1 MLFLME
7 EILLKNIRYQITTI
21 LTYLFFDLSIC
32 FSAFTPFPK
41 PTDTLGPS
49 LRIRVEKNLP
59 KFSVS
64 GMDLK
69 RTLHLS
75 QNKALFGGQ
84 KKIVF
89 NCKKALNSSRQLGRK
104 TLLASIESPTGFISL
119 MRDRYQG
126 RLLIFSSFRK
136 KGCDVVHDTFMESYI
151 SSLLAKEMNESW
163 PAEALK
169 AQAIAARTYAYA
181 LWEKKIKRKRN
192 YSFHLDSSEFHQVSG
207 DFFDITNKTYA
218 LTRSTKGMVLM
229 TKDGKI
235 VPAFYHAK
243 CGGRIL
249 TPEAVWGNYTKG
261 YKSKKCSFCYKH
273 GKKSWSSRVPKER
286 IISFIKGKKKR
297 NKKIKGTLRLVPN
310 NFEDSFMRYYIGDDL
325 FVVDKISLRKA
336 FGRKVLPSHYFR
348 GKVTKKNLT
357 FKGRGRGHGV
367 GMCQLGALDLA
378 QKGWDYK
385 KILRYYYPN
394 LVIRTVY

>member
-126 RLLIFSSFRK
+126 N
-136 KGCDVVHDTFMESYI
+136 I
-151 SSLLAKEMNESW
+151 SSPL
-163 PAEALK
+163 
-169 AQAIAARTYAYA
+169 
-181 LWEKKIKRKRN
+181 
-192 YSFHLDSSEFHQVSG
+192 
-207 DFFDITNKTYA
+207 
-218 LTRSTKGMVLM
+218 
-229 TKDGKI
+229 
-235 VPAFYHAK
+235 
-243 CGGRIL
+243 GRR
-249 TPEAVWGNYTKG
+249 EN
-261 YKSKKCSFCYKH
+261 S
-273 GKKSWSSRVPKER
+273 
-286 IISFIKGKKKR
+286 
-297 NKKIKGTLRLVPN
+297 
-310 NFEDSFMRYYIGDDL
+310 
-325 FVVDKISLRKA
+325 SLRFSGSQRCTCAESGCLASVHFKSA
-336 FGRKVLPSHYFR
+336 PRSSGVMSIMGRLFHR
-348 GKVTKKNLT
+348 
-357 FKGRGRGHGV
+357 
-367 GMCQLGALDLA
+367 
-378 QKGWDYK
+378 
-385 KILRYYYPN
+385 
-394 LVIRTVY
+394 

>member
-1 MLFLME
+1 ME
-7 EILLKNIRYQITTI
+7 ETALKNSRLRT
-21 LTYLFFDLSIC
+21 LTFLGFLIFDLSNC
-32 FSAFTPFPK
+32 FSAYTPFTK
-41 PTDTLGPS
+41 TKNSLGPS

-84 KKIVF
+84 KRIVF
-89 NCKKALNSSRQLGRK
+89 NCKKALKSSRQLGRK

-119 MRDRYQG
+119 MKDRYQG
-126 RLLIFSSFRK
+126 RLLVFSSFRK

-163 PAEALK
+163 PPEALK
-169 AQAIAARTYAYA
+169 AQAVAARTYAYA

-207 DFFDITNKTYA
+207 DFFDITNKTFN
-218 LTRSTKGMVLM
+218 LTRSTKGMILM

-249 TPEAVWGNYTKG
+249 TPKTVWGDYTKG
-261 YKSKKCSFCYKH
+261 YKSKKCSFCYNH
-273 GKKSWSSRVPKER
+273 GKKSWSSKVSKER
-286 IISFIKGKKKR
+286 MMSFFKGKHKR
-297 NKKIKGTLRLVPN
+297 SKKIKGVLRLVPN
-310 NFEDSFMRYYIGDDL
+310 KFEDSSMRYYIGDDL
-325 FVVDKISLRKA
+325 FVVDKVSLRKA
-336 FGRKVLPSHYFR
+336 FGRKVFPSHYFW

-367 GMCQLGALDLA
+367 GMCQLGALHLA
-378 QKGWDYK
+378 QKGWNYK
-385 KILRYYYPN
+385 KILRYYYPG
-394 LVIRTVY
+394 LVIRTIY

>member
-1 MLFLME
+1 ME
-7 EILLKNIRYQITTI
+7 ESVFKNLRFRTITFLI
-21 LTYLFFDLSIC
+21 YLIFDLSNS
-32 FSAFTPFPK
+32 FSAYTPFPK
-41 PTDTLGPS
+41 SKSTLGPS

-64 GMDLK
+64 GIDLK

-75 QNKALFGGQ
+75 KNKALFGGQ

-89 NCKKALNSSRQLGRK
+89 NCKKALKSSQGLDRK

-126 RLLIFSSFRK
+126 RLLVFSSFRK

-163 PAEALK
+163 PSEALK
-169 AQAIAARTYAYA
+169 AQAVAARTYAYA
-181 LWEKKIKRKRN
+181 LWVQKIKRKKR

-207 DFFDITNKTYA
+207 DFFDITNKTFN
-218 LTRSTKGMVLM
+218 LTRSTRGMVLM
-229 TKDGKI
+229 TKGGKI

-243 CGGRIL
+243 CGGRTL
-249 TPEAVWGNYTKG
+249 TPKTVWGDYTKG
-261 YKSKKCSFCYKH
+261 YKSKKCSFCHSH
-273 GKKSWSSRVPKER
+273 GKKSWSSKVSKER
-286 IISFIKGKKKR
+286 IISFIKGNQKRKKKV
-297 NKKIKGTLRLVPN
+297 KGTLRLVPN
-310 NFEDSFMRYYIGDDL
+310 NYEDLSMRYYIGDDL
-325 FVVDKISLRKA
+325 FVVDKVSLRKA
-336 FGRKVLPSHYFR
+336 FGRKILPSHYFQ
-348 GKVTKKNLT
+348 GKVTKKNFL

-367 GMCQLGALDLA
+367 GMCQLGALHLA
-378 QKGWDYK
+378 QKGWNYK

-394 LVIRTVY
+394 LVIRTIY

>member
-1 MLFLME
+1 ME
-7 EILLKNIRYQITTI
+7 ETVLKNSKLRIFTFLGCLI
-21 LTYLFFDLSIC
+21 FDLSNC
-32 FSAFTPFPK
+32 FSAYTPFPK
-41 PTDTLGPS
+41 TKDSLGPS

-89 NCKKALNSSRQLGRK
+89 NCKKALKSSRQLGRK

-126 RLLIFSSFRK
+126 RLLVFSSFRK

-163 PAEALK
+163 PPEALK
-169 AQAIAARTYAYA
+169 AQAVAARTYAYA
-181 LWEKKIKRKRN
+181 LWEQKTRKKRR

-207 DFFDITNKTYA
+207 DFFDITNKTFN

-229 TKDGKI
+229 TKNGKI

-243 CGGRIL
+243 CGGRTL
-249 TPEAVWGNYTKG
+249 TPKKVWGDYTEG
-261 YKSKKCSFCYKH
+261 YKSRKCSFCYGH
-273 GKKSWSSRVPKER
+273 GKKNWSSKVSKER
-286 IISFIKGKKKR
+286 IISFIKGKKKK
-297 NKKIKGTLRLVPN
+297 NKKIKGVLRLVPN
-310 NFEDSFMRYYIGDDL
+310 KFEDSKMRYYIGDDL
-325 FVVDKISLRKA
+325 FVIDKVSLRKA
-336 FGRKVLPSHYFR
+336 FGRKVFPSHYFW
-348 GKVTKKNLT
+348 GKVTKKSLS

-367 GMCQLGALDLA
+367 GMCQLGALHLA
-378 QKGWDYK
+378 QKGWSYK
-385 KILRYYYPN
+385 KILKYYYPN
-394 LVIRTVY
+394 LVIRTIY